1 MGIAS
6 AVINLLAAL
15 FGAVP
20 SIKELVQ
27 SALELADKANSAEA
41 ALRKANKDKA
51 VDDEIDG
58 NSGGNND
65 GGNAS

>member
-6 AVINLLAAL
+6 AIINLLAAL

-41 ALRKANKDKA
+41 ALRKASKDKA
-51 VDDEIDG
+51 VDDAIDG

>member
-6 AVINLLAAL
+6 AIINLLAAL

>member
-6 AVINLLAAL
+6 AIINLLAAL

-27 SALELADKANSAEA
+27 SALELADKANGAEA

>member
-6 AVINLLAAL
+6 AIISLLAAL